1 MGYREELAALKEFA
15 EKKEKR
21 NSERKEKRNSGKPE
35 KRFTISIKTLLLF
48 LLFLSAAVGAFFY
61 FFNGKSEE
69 DLIRE
74 QFEEVAALLRKE
86 KKEGVIVAAANIQ
99 KLGSYFSP
107 VTHIGITEL
116 PWMNGDLDREAIIR
130 HAFRGRSMFERLSI
144 DFALHEFGIQGENA
158 TVLFTVSLSGQWR
171 NGGTMRE
178 ARELE
183 AVLNKSSGKWLFTSC
198 RINEL
203 IKK

>member
-1 MGYREELAALKEFA
+1 MGYQEELEALLENQKKKRNKLA
-15 EKKEKR
+15 HSGEKKLA
-21 NSERKEKRNSGKPE
+21 
-35 KRFTISIKTLLLF
+35 RFSFSLKKLVLLLLF
-48 LLFLSAAVGAFFY
+48 LAVGVWAFFY
-61 FFNGKSEE
+61 FFSAESEE
-69 DLIRE
+69 ELIRK
-74 QFEEVAALLRKE
+74 QFEAVAELLRKE
-86 KKEGVIVAAANIQ
+86 KAEGVIVAAANMQ
-99 KLGSYFSP
+99 KLGRYFAP
-107 VTHIGITEL
+107 VTRIEIEGL
-116 PWMNGDLDREAIIR
+116 NWMSGDLDREAIIR